1 MSRTRLPRCRGMV
14 LIEVLVGMAIL
25 AIVFIGSM
33 RALGM
38 NTDTQQAVTTRSLAL
53 MSADN
58 IMNELYMQYAWP
70 TVGTRS
76 IPCPQMNLPLLCE
89 QRVSNSANPNFRRV
103 DITVY
108 LDEGSA
114 ISPEARTKLA
124 WLTALLPN
132 IRGGNF

>member
-1 MSRTRLPRCRGMV
+1 MSAKRLSNQGGMV

-25 AIVFIGSM
+25 AIVLISAM
-33 RALGM
+33 RALSSD
-38 NTDTQQAVTTRSLAL
+38 TDTQQAVMTRNLAL

-58 IMNELYMQYAWP
+58 TLNQLYMQNAWP
-70 TVGTRS
+70 EVGTRS
-76 IPCPQMNLPLLCE
+76 SPCPQGNLALLCE
-89 QRVSNSANPNFRRV
+89 QKVSNSSNPNFKRI

-108 LDEGSA
+108 MDDGA
-114 ISPEARTKLA
+114 APEARTKLA

>member
-1 MSRTRLPRCRGMV
+1 MSAQRLSNQGGMV

-25 AIVFIGSM
+25 AIVLISAM
-33 RALGM
+33 RALSSD
-38 NTDTQQAVTTRSLAL
+38 TDTQQAVMTRNLAL

-58 IMNELYMQYAWP
+58 TLNQLYMQNAWP
-70 TVGTRS
+70 EVGTRS
-76 IPCPQMNLPLLCE
+76 SPCPQGNLALLCE
-89 QRVSNSANPNFRRV
+89 QKVSNSSNPNFKRI

-108 LDEGSA
+108 MDDGA
-114 ISPEARTKLA
+114 APEARTKLA

>member
-1 MSRTRLPRCRGMV
+1 MSAQRLSNQGGMV

-25 AIVFIGSM
+25 AIVLISAM
-33 RALGM
+33 RALSSD
-38 NTDTQQAVTTRSLAL
+38 TDTQQAVMARNLAL

-58 IMNELYMQYAWP
+58 TLNQLYMQNAWP
-70 TVGTRS
+70 EVGTRS
-76 IPCPQMNLPLLCE
+76 SPCPQGSLALLCE
-89 QRVSNSANPNFRRV
+89 QKVSNSSNPNFKRI

-108 LDEGSA
+108 IDDGA
-114 ISPEARTKLA
+114 APEARTKLA